1 MSNNF
6 NNSNNSINV
15 SSLTNDTSKSA
26 NAIQLMENFIL
37 YQNEIIKLYHK
48 SFIKKYDVTSD
59 CYAVIVE
66 PRSDHI
72 LLEAVCRNVMY
83 FLPSNWNLIVY
94 SYDEDMMRERLQLM
108 EFMFYKTD
116 KPSFT
121 PEEYSNLLMSV
132 DFWNSIPGDN
142 VLIFQTDS
150 YITRP
155 FAYSYIQ
162 NIKQYPFIGAVYR
175 FIPESGS
182 NVDLLSID
190 RERNFS
196 MSGGFSFRNKKAML
210 DCINRVTIQDII
222 NYRKFK
228 NLSIVMPNLNYEDF
242 YFDNALYLLKYNLPS
257 YQECSKFCLQETYF
271 LLDSHAV
278 HGIYR
283 PYVYSKVIFHLKP
296 SLAELHDEIVEKIQK
311 I

>member
-1 MSNNF
+1 
-6 NNSNNSINV
+6 
-15 SSLTNDTSKSA
+15 
-26 NAIQLMENFIL
+26 MENFIL

-48 SFIKKYDVTSD
+48 TFIKSYDTTSD
-59 CYAVIVE
+59 YYAVIVE

-72 LLEAVCRNVMY
+72 LLEAVCRNIMY

-94 SYDEDMMRERLQLM
+94 SYDENIMRERLKFM

-121 PEEYSNLLMSV
+121 PEEYSNLLMSA
-132 DFWNSIPGDN
+132 DFWNSIPGNN

-155 FAYSYIQ
+155 FRYSYIQ
-162 NIKQYPFIGAVYR
+162 EFKQYPFIGAVYR
-175 FIPESGS
+175 YVDNGS
-182 NVDLLSID
+182 NIDLLSID

-196 MSGGFSFRNKKAML
+196 MNGGFSFRNKKAML
-210 DCINRVTIQDII
+210 DCINKLTKEDII
-222 NYRKFK
+222 NYRKLN
-228 NLSIVMPNLNYEDF
+228 NLSIIYPNVNYEDV

-257 YQECSKFCLQETYF
+257 YQECCKFCLQEIYF

-283 PYVYSKVIFHLKP
+283 PYVYSKSIFHLRP
-296 SLAELHDEIVEKIQK
+296 SLAELHDEIVEKLQK